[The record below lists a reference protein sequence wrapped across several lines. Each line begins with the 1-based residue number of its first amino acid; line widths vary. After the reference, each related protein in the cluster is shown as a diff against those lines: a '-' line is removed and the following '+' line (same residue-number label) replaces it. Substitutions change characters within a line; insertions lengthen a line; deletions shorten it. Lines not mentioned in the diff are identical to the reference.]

1 MSELWCI
8 RIIRSW
14 YGAYVEN
21 WIPIPILTIAT
32 ILVILSTIPT
42 IHAFPLNNIDSIKLQ
57 LSNAQESISLNEMN
71 IGKII
76 LYSVVII
83 ILAVTRFKWAKH
95 GRKVTRRKVM
105 IESIFFLT
113 IGSIVLFDSFYYV
126 GIPIL
131 YIIPYLAVF
140 FGLQHYSFLHSN
152 KFISFWTDSKTSSIY
167 VKGGTHIHLAYVI
180 GTTCRIIISILFIGS
195 LFTPSRHG
203 IIYIDSSTQVLAT
216 VVFDLLLMISLG
228 LLIGINRRILVRYN
242 LINTGREKISEK

>member
-1 MSELWCI
+1 MP
-8 RIIRSW
+8 II
-14 YGAYVEN
+14 
-21 WIPIPILTIAT
+21 TIAT
-32 ILVILSTIPT
+32 IFIILSTIQS
-42 IHAFPLNNIDSIKLQ
+42 IHAFPINNIDSTKLQ
-57 LSNAQESISLNEMN
+57 LTNPQKSISLNEMN

-76 LYSVVII
+76 LYSIVII
-83 ILAVTRFKWAKH
+83 ILVVTRLKWAKH
-95 GRKVTRRKVM
+95 GRKVTRQKII

-140 FGLQHYSFLHSN
+140 FGLQHFSYLHSN
-152 KFISFWTDSKTSSIY
+152 KFISFWKDSKTSSIY

-195 LFTPSRHG
+195 LFTPSRQG
-203 IIYIDSSTQVLAT
+203 IIYIDSSTTVLAT

-228 LLIGINRRILVRYN
+228 LLIGINRRILIRYN
-242 LINTGREKISEK
+242 LISIGREKISEK